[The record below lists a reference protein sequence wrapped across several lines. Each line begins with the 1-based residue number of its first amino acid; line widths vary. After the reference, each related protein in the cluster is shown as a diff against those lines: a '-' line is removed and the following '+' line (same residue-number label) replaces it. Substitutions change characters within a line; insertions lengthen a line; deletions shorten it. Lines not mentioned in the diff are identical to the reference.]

1 MLIDYLS
8 DLEVKTLKINTQQLN
23 SSVLADFTD
32 DELFDISKLYI

>member
-23 SSVLADFTD
+23 SSVLADLTF
-32 DELFDISKLYI
+32 LKLYI